1 MKNAWRKYENEVY
14 EECCRIYGDEKVERN
29 VTKVGVASKVPRQID
44 VLVHTEEG
52 DIAYDAKYYS
62 QHVDVKT
69 IESMIGM
76 YGDLGVSK
84 FVVVTNMGY
93 SKAALRRAHLGNE
106 NIEADILNLGELKH
120 MQWYFAI
127 PYAGR
132 NAISLSPPFGWI
144 VDGQRSAHSEML
156 AVLYRRGL
164 SFEEA
169 MLKEKEFA
177 YLVLWDKDD
186 EINTIQGL
194 VELHRDSSLEVDEE
208 GKWEILEETPY
219 TITKFRH
226 TKAVTE
232 YIGYREFEKFIL
244 SVVLFC
250 EDEKWSRDKTKLQYI
265 LCRALPM
272 EVRRDEAI

>member
-93 SKAALRRAHLGNE
+93 SKAALRRAHLGGE
-106 NIEADILNLGELKH
+106 NVVADVLSLGELKQAQGYWA
-120 MQWYFAI
+120 M

-132 NAISLSPPFGWI
+132 NGVVLFSPFGWV
-144 VDGQRSAHSEML
+144 VDGQKSAHPEMST
-156 AVLYRRGL
+156 VLYRSGID
-164 SFEEA
+164 FEEGL
-169 MLKEKEFA
+169 LKEREFA
-177 YLVLWDKDD
+177 YIQFWDKDE
-186 EINTIQGL
+186 EIHTIPDL
-194 VELHRDSSLEVDEE
+194 MEHHRLECLEADVE
-208 GKWEILEETPY
+208 GKWEVLDETPCM
-219 TITKFRH
+219 IAKFKH
-226 TKAVTE
+226 TKAVVDE
-232 YIGYREFEKFIL
+232 YFGYREFDDFIL
-244 SVVLFC
+244 FAVLLC
-250 EDEKWSRDKTKLQYI
+250 EEEKWGRNRDKLKYMSCPEI
-265 LCRALPM
+265 SRH
-272 EVRRDEAI
+272 I